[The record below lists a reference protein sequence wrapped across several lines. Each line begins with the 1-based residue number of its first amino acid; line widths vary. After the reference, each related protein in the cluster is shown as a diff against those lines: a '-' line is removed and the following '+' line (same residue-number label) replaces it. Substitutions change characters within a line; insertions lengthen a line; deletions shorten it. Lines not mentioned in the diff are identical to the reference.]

1 MITLEYK
8 LLEKEDLEL
17 MLDFIDDENT
27 NYKTEELE
35 NFINNKSN
43 LGFIAKDN
51 NKIIGFSFG
60 YILTHPDGESVFYF
74 DAIDVMRDYQ
84 GKGIGTELMTYTKNY
99 VKNIGCSE
107 MFLVTNRSNISA
119 CKCYEKSGAVSEA
132 EDDVVY
138 VYDFK
143 GDK

>member
-1 MITLEYK
+1 MKYK

-43 LGFIAKDN
+43 LGFIAKNN

-74 DAIDVMRDYQ
+74 DAIDVIGDYQ

>member
-1 MITLEYK
+1 MEYK

>member
-1 MITLEYK
+1 MEYK
-8 LLEKEDLEL
+8 LLEKKDLEL

-27 NYKTEELE
+27 NYKTEDLK

-51 NKIIGFSFG
+51 NKIVGFSFG
-60 YILTHPDGESVFYF
+60 YILTHPNGEKVFYF
-74 DAIDVMRDYQ
+74 DAIDVMKDYQ
-84 GKGIGTELMTYTKNY
+84 DKGIGTELMNYTKNY
-99 VKNIGCSE
+99 VKKIGCSE
-107 MFLVTNRSNISA
+107 MFLVTNKSNISA
-119 CKCYEKSGAVSEA
+119 CKCYEKSGAVSVS
-132 EDDVVY
+132 EDDIVY

>member
-1 MITLEYK
+1 MEYK

-17 MLDFIDDENT
+17 MLDFADDECT
-27 NYKTEELE
+27 KYKIEDLT
-35 NFINNKSN
+35 NFINNESN

-51 NKIIGFSFG
+51 NKIVGFSFG

-74 DAIDVMRDYQ
+74 DAIDVMKDYQ

-99 VKNIGCSE
+99 VEKIGCSE

-119 CKCYEKSGAVSEA
+119 CKCYEKTGGISESK
-132 EDDVVY
+132 DDVVY
-138 VYDFK
+138 VYDF
-143 GDK
+143 GDDK

>member
-1 MITLEYK
+1 MEYK
-8 LLEKEDLEL
+8 LLEKKDLEL

-43 LGFIAKDN
+43 LGFIAKYN
-51 NKIIGFSFG
+51 NKIVGFSFG
-60 YILTHPDGESVFYF
+60 YILIHPNGEKIFYF
-74 DAIDVMRDYQ
+74 DAIDIMKDYQ
-84 GKGIGTELMTYTKNY
+84 DKGIGTELMNYTKNY
-99 VKNIGCSE
+99 VKKIGCSE
-107 MFLVTNRSNISA
+107 MFLVTNKSNISA
-119 CKCYEKSGAVSEA
+119 CKCYEKSGAVSA
-132 EDDVVY
+132 SEDDIVY